1 MRARYASAVEQKV
14 PILSMLL
21 KIKDGDRKNL
31 QAARIAEQKC
41 TLTSPHGRLIE
52 VPYALFEA
60 FEELA
65 GRNGRIEIDVRHGG
79 VAGVRTQ
86 KVLK

>member
-1 MRARYASAVEQKV
+1 MRVKHVSAAEQKAQ
-14 PILSMLL
+14 ILSMLL

-65 GRNGRIEIDVRHGG
+65 GRNGRIEVDVRYGG